1 MIDTAVP
8 SRLDGLRNRLDDF
21 PLGRTPLVMLVLFAL
36 ACVAMGFE

>member
-21 PLGRTPLVMLVLFAL
+21 PLGRPLVMLVLFAL